1 MDMTTIYPFES
12 PGGWHLIGRT
22 PLWMFDQRREQPVFL
37 APGDSL
43 SFQRIDRK
51 TYDRIAREVEAG
63 SFDWSTLG
71 EEQMTAALRV
81 VRAGLFDTLQDLGR
95 MGFMALGMPTAGAM
109 DRIGLTLANA
119 LAGNP
124 ASSAGLEI
132 GVMGPDL
139 LVEAD
144 SVRVALVG
152 PLSPSLIEGPDAPP
166 KPLESDRS
174 HLLKRGQILRVGM
187 IEGSS
192 TAYLTVAGGFAL
204 PPFMGS
210 LSTYSRAGIGGF
222 EGRKLAAGD
231 ALPLARE
238 TAPGGDERKLGQA
251 FDYGSGP
258 IRIVWGPQEDYFSE
272 AGRRTFVEAEYRVSK
287 EADRMGIRFEGPVIK
302 HAVAV
307 DKGGADI
314 ISDGIG
320 PGAIQVPG
328 AGLPIVLLAD
338 RQTVG
343 GYPKIATVASVDLP
357 RLGRLLPGQA
367 VHFAAVTVEEAE
379 KLRRDQEARLQ
390 RAIAGFVVA
399 RPAGGIDLVKL
410 YEENLIDGVVYDRL
424 SD

>member
-1 MDMTTIYPFES
+1 MS
-12 PGGWHLIGRT
+12 
-22 PLWMFDQRREQPVFL
+22 
-37 APGDSL
+37 
-43 SFQRIDRK
+43 
-51 TYDRIAREVEAG
+51 AG
-63 SFDWSTLG
+63 
-71 EEQMTAALRV
+71 LRV

-95 MGFMALGMPTAGAM
+95 TGFMALGMPTAGAM
-109 DRIGLTLANA
+109 DRIGLSLANA

-124 ASSAGLEI
+124 PHTAGLEI

-152 PLSPSLIEGPDAPP
+152 PLSPAVIEGPAAAP
-166 KPLESDRS
+166 KPLDSDRS
-174 HLLKRGQILRVGM
+174 HLLKRGQTLRVGM
-187 IEGSS
+187 IEGAS
-192 TAYLTVAGGFAL
+192 TAYLAVSGGFAL

-231 ALPLARE
+231 LLPLAK
-238 TAPGGDERKLGQA
+238 ASVPAGNERRLAQP

-258 IRIVWGPQEDYFSE
+258 LRVIWGPQEEYFSE
-272 AGRRTFVEAEYRVSK
+272 EGRQTFVEAEYRVSK
-287 EADRMGIRFEGPVIK
+287 EADRMGIRFEGPTIA
-302 HAVAV
+302 HARSV

-314 ISDGIG
+314 ISDGIA

-328 AGLPIVLLAD
+328 AGLPIVLMAD

-357 RLGRLLPGQA
+357 RLGRLLPGQT
-367 VHFAAVTVEEAE
+367 VHFTPVTVAEAE
-379 KLRRDQEARLQ
+379 ALRRDQEARLQ

-399 RPAGGIDLVKL
+399 RPPGGIDLVRL
-410 YEENLIDGVVYDRL
+410 YEENLIDGIVYE
-424 SD
+424 

>member
-1 MDMTTIYPFES
+1 
-12 PGGWHLIGRT
+12 
-22 PLWMFDQRREQPVFL
+22 
-37 APGDSL
+37 
-43 SFQRIDRK
+43 
-51 TYDRIAREVEAG
+51 
-63 SFDWSTLG
+63 
-71 EEQMTAALRV
+71 MTAHLKV

-95 MGFMALGMPTAGAM
+95 IGFMALGMPTAGAM
-109 DRIGLTLANA
+109 DRIGLGLANA

-124 ASSAGLEI
+124 TNTAALEI

-152 PLSPSLIEGPDAPP
+152 PLSPSLIEGPDASP

-174 HLLKRGQILRVGM
+174 HLLKRGQTLRVGM
-187 IEGSS
+187 VEGSS
-192 TAYLTVAGGFAL
+192 TAYLAVAGGFAL
-204 PPFMGS
+204 PAFMGS

-222 EGRKLAAGD
+222 EGRKLGAGD
-231 ALPLARE
+231 ALPLRRE
-238 TAPGGDERKLGQA
+238 AAPGGDEHKLAQP
-251 FDYGSGP
+251 FDYGTGP
-258 IRIVWGPQEDYFSE
+258 IRVIWGPQEEYFSA
-272 AGRRTFVEAEYRVSK
+272 AGRQSFIGADYKVSK
-287 EADRMGIRFEGPVIK
+287 EADRMGIRFEGPVIE

-328 AGLPIVLLAD
+328 AGLPIVLLGD

-357 RLGRLLPGQA
+357 RLGRLLPGQT
-367 VHFAAVTVEEAE
+367 VRFAAIPVEEAE

-390 RAIAGFVVA
+390 RTIAGLVVA
-399 RPAGGIDLVKL
+399 RPPGGIDLVRL
-410 YEENLIDGVVYDRL
+410 YEENLIDGVVY
-424 SD
+424 SG